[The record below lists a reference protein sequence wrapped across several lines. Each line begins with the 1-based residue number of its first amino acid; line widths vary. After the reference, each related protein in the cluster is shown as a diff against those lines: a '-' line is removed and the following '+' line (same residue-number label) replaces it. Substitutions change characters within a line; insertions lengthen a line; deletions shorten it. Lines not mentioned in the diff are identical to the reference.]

1 MKEPDPDLKAAAD
14 DGAGAPDFDALTPP
28 ADLVRGERTRDDFFD
43 AVLQLYEPATV
54 DEVADL
60 ADHGSDAAREY
71 LDWFERIGIVK
82 QVDDSPATY
91 QLNRDYLTWRR
102 VQQLRDEYHPEELVE
117 YLEAAA
123 ERDREF
129 AAQFGVETPDQV
141 GLTDYA
147 LTADL
152 SIEEVWKQLSAWRTT
167 RRRIALLERA
177 LSTEDTSHSGRQRP
191 VP

>member
-1 MKEPDPDLKAAAD
+1 MKDPDPDLKAAAD
-14 DGAGAPDFDALTPP
+14 DGADAPDFDALTPP

-43 AVLQLYEPATV
+43 AVLQLYEPTTV

-60 ADHGSDAAREY
+60 ADHGPDAAREY

-82 QVDDSPATY
+82 HVDDSPATY

-102 VQQLRDEYHPEELVE
+102 VQQLRDEYQPEELVE

-147 LTADL
+147 STADL

-177 LSTEDTSHSGRQRP
+177 LSTEDASDSGRQRP

>member
-1 MKEPDPDLKAAAD
+1 MKDPDPDLKAAAD
-14 DGAGAPDFDALTPP
+14 DGADAPDFDALTPP

-43 AVLQLYEPATV
+43 AVLQLYEPTTV

-82 QVDDSPATY
+82 HVDDSPATY

-102 VQQLRDEYHPEELVE
+102 VQQLRDEYQPEELVE

-123 ERDREF
+123 ERDQEF
-129 AAQFGVETPDQV
+129 AARFGVETPNQV
-141 GLTDYA
+141 SLTDYA
-147 LTADL
+147 STADL

-177 LSTEDTSHSGRQRP
+177 LSTEDASDSGHQRP